1 MVCPDPVQFPTAYHI
16 WSNTDQSLRSFIL
29 ARIDRDEY
37 DAVSGLDT
45 AHAVF
50 AALWTRHEKLGL
62 HAQINLIRKAFD
74 MQFDPNASMDETLR
88 VAQDIHDRIVK
99 MGPLDSDKLLSIILI
114 NCLAR
119 HFPQLQSEIQGMTN
133 NPTYTSAD
141 AVRRIRTEID
151 LRKRNTEMGSP
162 APAVALAATSSNRR
176 DPTVVCSNC
185 KKLYHTINFCIKKG
199 GKMAGRTIED
209 AQAAQRLATGKPA
222 KPSPTT
228 VTTTANVGTT
238 NPPSALVATS
248 APPNNNVNANPPP
261 LGSVIIHGV
270 PYALTPLSTAAPAT
284 ANIATQI
291 ISPAGTAGTP
301 GNMTDL
307 VQYTAFISDH
317 NPSRASLDWKEFARD
332 IDDRSLEAWSAE
344 SGSIFSAEDCPFLMD
359 TGATCHISPNREDFL
374 KLNTISPHPV
384 HGLGDSCVYAVGMG
398 VLSLPLDTGKSI
410 LLQNALF
417 IPASKVRLLSVLS
430 LNRAGDFISHFDS
443 EGCWVTTQDGLCL
456 ARGTVIPGRDLY
468 TMFSNPSYINRPS
481 TPQPPPTCLYSSR
494 LPNVETWHRRL
505 GHCGNRAIINMARDG
520 AVKGDLSTT
529 PPRCNNCILGKQA
542 RSSVPRVR
550 EGEKA
555 TARLG
560 RVYVDLTG
568 PMSIKTKAG
577 NWYLMNIIDDF
588 SSYVWSI
595 PLASKS
601 DATQAL
607 QTWHRAI
614 VNQSDARLKIIN
626 TDNGELLSNAT
637 TDWCVAHGIVHHLT
651 APHTSAHNGRV
662 ERLHRTIMGKARAM
676 RLACNAPSELWDEF
690 CATAAYLTNFTTSSS
705 NDGKTPHELWFSSKP
720 SLTHLR
726 EIGCKA
732 FALIL
737 SPNPKIYQRSVP
749 CILIGYAPHSKAYRL
764 WNPASGRIFNSF
776 HVTFVEHLN
785 ELPASLL
792 PGTIVPFDA
801 DNSDPT
807 WDTVG
812 IPPNPALHIPA
823 HTYAPPPA
831 PTSYTPITTAI
842 QHPLPL
848 PAPLPAPPPALLPT
862 PAPRP
867 PPLPL
872 PPPTATLRNQQSAS
886 GPPIGSAQQQS
897 ASGPATGSAPQHLVM
912 PRLRLRA
919 TSEP

>member
-1 MVCPDPVQFPTAYHI
+1 
-16 WSNTDQSLRSFIL
+16 
-29 ARIDRDEY
+29 
-37 DAVSGLDT
+37 
-45 AHAVF
+45 
-50 AALWTRHEKLGL
+50 
-62 HAQINLIRKAFD
+62 
-74 MQFDPNASMDETLR
+74 
-88 VAQDIHDRIVK
+88 
-99 MGPLDSDKLLSIILI
+99 
-114 NCLAR
+114 
-119 HFPQLQSEIQGMTN
+119 MTN
-133 NPTYTSAD
+133 NPNYTSVD
-141 AVRRIRTEID
+141 AVRCIRTEID
-151 LRKRNTEMGSP
+151 LRKRNAEMGSP
-162 APAVALAATSSNRR
+162 APAVALAATSNKR
-176 DPTVVCSNC
+176 DPTIVCSNC
-185 KKLYHTINFCIKKG
+185 KKLYHTIDFCIKKG

-209 AQAAQRLATGKPA
+209 AQAAQRLATGKPTR
-222 KPSPTT
+222 PSPTT
-228 VTTTANVGTT
+228 TAGVGTT
-238 NPPSALVATS
+238 KPLSALVATN
-248 APPNNNVNANPPP
+248 APSIGNTNANPPP
-261 LGSVIIHGV
+261 LGSVVIHGV

-291 ISPAGTAGTP
+291 ISPTGTAGTS

-332 IDDRSLEAWSAE
+332 IDERSLEAWSAE
-344 SGSIFSAEDCPFLMD
+344 SGTIFSTYACPFLMD
-359 TGATCHISPNREDFL
+359 TGATCHILPNREDFL
-374 KLNTISPHPV
+374 KLSPISPHPV

-398 VLSLPLDTGKSI
+398 VLSLPLDTGESI

-417 IPASKVRLLSVLS
+417 VPASKVRLLSVLS
-430 LNRAGDFISHFDS
+430 LNRAGDFVSHFDS
-443 EGCWVTTQDGLCL
+443 QGCWVTTQDGLCL

-468 TMFSNPSYINRPS
+468 TMFSNPSGIDALS
-481 TPQPPPTCLYSSR
+481 TTPTPPTCLYSSR

-505 GHCGNRAIINMARDG
+505 GHCGNRAIIDMARNG
-520 AVKGDLSTT
+520 TVTGMPIDLSTT
-529 PPRCNNCILGKQA
+529 PPKCNECILRKQA
-542 RSSVPRVR
+542 RLSVPRVR

-555 TARLG
+555 TAWLG
-560 RVYVDLTG
+560 RVYIDLTG

-607 QTWHRAI
+607 QTWHRTI

-626 TDNGELLSNAT
+626 TNNGELLSNAT
-637 TDWCVAHGIVHHLT
+637 TDWCATHGIVHHLT

-690 CATAAYLTNFTTSSS
+690 CATAAYLTNFTASSS

-737 SPNPKIYQRSVP
+737 SSNPKIFQRSVP

-764 WNPASGRIFNSF
+764 WNPASGRVFNSF
-776 HVTFVEHLN
+776 HVTFVEHLD
-785 ELPASLL
+785 ELPTLLL
-792 PGTIVPFDA
+792 PGTIVPLNA
-801 DNSDPT
+801 EHSDPT

-812 IPPNPALHIPA
+812 IPPLPTLHIPA
-823 HTYAPPPA
+823 HTSAPAPS
-831 PTSYTPITTAI
+831 PTSYNPLTTAI
-842 QHPLPL
+842 PNPPLPL
-848 PAPLPAPPPALLPT
+848 PAPLPTLPPALP
-862 PAPRP
+862 PPPP

-872 PPPTATLRNQQSAS
+872 PPPTATVPNQNSVS
-886 GPPIGSAQQQS
+886 GPPIGSAHQPSASGPIIGSAPQHPN
-897 ASGPATGSAPQHLVM
+897 ASGPATGHPL
-912 PRLRLRA
+912 
-919 TSEP
+919 